1 MQEELIQLNIDTV
14 SYKTKAA
21 AAAEYGKIRSRLG
34 DPGSIRRVTAEGLK
48 WCIEHGLTFMP
59 AVATGT
65 TSEFWQQQQII
76 CIDIDNENFKSKEK
90 LETICSPQDA
100 LTILRDQDLTPAI
113 IYKSFSYSE
122 EWPRFRIVFVLSEI
136 LEDKKEASE
145 LIASLCAVIDSWFL
159 DGRVTDDTSKDI
171 NKMYLGSTADSVIY
185 FNDVKTDVSKLR
197 ELPKVEE
204 PEEDQPKTKPTY
216 YGYGLRSLED
226 KLNHDIQS
234 FDLISYLKGEGYD
247 LKRTGN
253 TRYINPCPICGGNND
268 FQVFRGSWVCY
279 GAKGA
284 GYGKN
289 GRKPGGSIIDLLMI
303 TKGTNTG
310 QALEVFKYN
319 LMNYDRR
326 EWAREYAAEKREEER
341 RREEEKAARRIREA
355 IKEREGGGNE

>member
-21 AAAEYGKIRSRLG
+21 AAAEYGKIRNRLG

-59 AVATGT
+59 AVVTGT

-76 CIDIDNENFKSKEK
+76 CIDIDNEDFKTKEK

-136 LEDKKEASE
+136 LENKKEASE

-159 DGRVTDDTSKDI
+159 GGRVTDDTSKDI

-185 FNDVKTDVSKLR
+185 FNDVKTDVRKLR

-303 TKGTNTG
+303 SKGTNKG
-310 QALEVFKYN
+310 QALEDFKYN
-319 LMNYDRR
+319 IMNYDRR
-326 EWAREYAAEKREEER
+326 EWAREYAREKQEEER
-341 RREEEKAARRIREA
+341 AQEMRKNEERIKRML
-355 IKEREGGGNE
+355 EGGSNNG

>member
-21 AAAEYGKIRSRLG
+21 AAAEYGKIRNRLG

-59 AVATGT
+59 AVVTGT

-76 CIDIDNENFKSKEK
+76 CIDIDNEDFKTKEK

-122 EWPRFRIVFVLSEI
+122 EWPRFRIVFILSEI

-159 DGRVTDDTSKDI
+159 GGRVTDDTSKDI
-171 NKMYLGSTADSVIY
+171 NKMYLGSTAESVIY
-185 FNDVKTDVSKLR
+185 FNDVKTDVRKLR

-204 PEEDQPKTKPTY
+204 PEEDQPKPKPTY

-234 FDLISYLKGEGYD
+234 FDLVSYLKGEGYD

-289 GRKPGGSIIDLLMI
+289 GRKPGGSIIKLLMI
-303 TKGTNTG
+303 TKQLSEGK
-310 QALEVFKYN
+310 ALEFFKYD

-341 RREEEKAARRIREA
+341 QRKIKAAYDRIDKA
-355 IKEREGGGNE
+355 LKESEGGGNE

>member
-1 MQEELIQLNIDTV
+1 MQQELIQLNIDNV

-21 AAAEYGKIRSRLG
+21 AAAEYGKIRNRIG
-34 DPGSIRRVTAEGLK
+34 QPGSIRRVTAEGLK

-59 AVATGT
+59 AVVTGT

-76 CIDIDNENFKSKEK
+76 CIDIDNEDFKSREK
-90 LETICSPQDA
+90 LETICSPEDA
-100 LTILRDQDLTPAI
+100 LTILKDQDLTPAI

-122 EWPRFRIVFVLSEI
+122 EWPRFRIVFILSEV
-136 LEDKKEASE
+136 LEDKKEARA
-145 LIASLCAVIDSWFL
+145 LIRSLCAVIDSWFL
-159 DGRVTDDTSKDI
+159 NGRVTDKSGEDI
-171 NKMYLGSTADSVIY
+171 NKMFLGSAADSVIY
-185 FNDVKTDVSKLR
+185 FNDVKTDVRKLR
-197 ELPKVEE
+197 ELPKIEE
-204 PEEDQPKTKPTY
+204 PEEDQPKPKPAY
-216 YGYGLRSLED
+216 YGYGLRSLEEKRD
-226 KLNHDIQS
+226 YDINN

-268 FQVFRGSWVCY
+268 FQVWPGSWVCY

-303 TKGTNTG
+303 TKQLSKGK
-310 QALEVFKYN
+310 ALEFFKYD

-341 RREEEKAARRIREA
+341 KKEEEAAARRIREA
-355 IKEREGGGNE
+355 IREREGGGNE

>member
-21 AAAEYGKIRSRLG
+21 AAAEYGKIRNRLG

-59 AVATGT
+59 AVVTGT

-76 CIDIDNENFKSKEK
+76 CIDIDNEDFKSKEK

-122 EWPRFRIVFVLSEI
+122 EWPRFRIVFILSEI

-159 DGRVTDDTSKDI
+159 GGRVTDDTSKDI

-185 FNDVKTDVSKLR
+185 FNDVKTDVNKLR

-303 TKGTNTG
+303 TKGTNKG